1 MLTIGLLGGM
11 SWESSAHDYRR
22 LNERVRERLEEH
34 GLTVLVPDEVDRQL
48 IHRVIFSELCVG
60 VVREG
65 SRQAYR
71 GVMDRLV
78 EMGAQGIVL
87 GCTEIELLIEQ
98 ADSPVPV
105 FPTTR
110 RHVEGALDAAFAV
123 PAARP

>member
-11 SWESSAHDYRR
+11 SWASSAHY
-22 LNERVRERLEEH
+22 
-34 GLTVLVPDEVDRQL
+34 
-48 IHRVIFSELCVG
+48 
-60 VVREG
+60 
-65 SRQAYR
+65 Y
-71 GVMDRLV
+71 RLV
-78 EMGAQGIVL
+78 DTGAEGIVL

-110 RHVEGALDAAFAV
+110 LRVEGPLDAAFAV